1 MFLPVSELQPWPQ
14 SDICAWLASIDKL
27 MYKLWI
33 PKSKKQTTQ
42 SLSHSITTRGVSNE
56 ILKNHSVDGHI
67 IYRLTKPKS
76 GAPDCNK
83 LTIKEKEN
91 LFLFLFFIRN
101 SKHDQ
106 LQACNCSACS
116 FTIFFPVNKLYPI
129 SVTNFEITY

>member
-14 SDICAWLASIDKL
+14 SDIYAWLASIDKL

-56 ILKNHSVDGHI
+56 ILK
-67 IYRLTKPKS
+67 PKS

-91 LFLFLFFIRN
+91 FF
-101 SKHDQ
+101 
-106 LQACNCSACS
+106 
-116 FTIFFPVNKLYPI
+116 FFFFYQKLK
-129 SVTNFEITY
+129 T